1 MFRCQGIL
9 VMKRWVATR
18 PQQGQSLLEFLVA
31 MGFMIPLFL
40 GVYYVSKYADLQQ
53 ATVQASRYAAFQ
65 RAMQPD
71 EVRLPTAEIQ
81 DKLRARFF
89 TRGDAFGIG
98 ERLASAESASNL
110 SSSQGHVVF
119 WRDLAGNPLLQGF
132 EQITL
137 DFESEALMPVAAV
150 TQEQGTRHYSQHSR
164 PIQRANVEVS
174 LMDHLAGGQEPL
186 KIGASTATMGD
197 SWNAEGS
204 AGVRAGLS
212 GNAPSRV
219 FDSMARLVGQAL
231 APFVSL
237 FETNKPVM
245 PCVRL
250 EAVPLDRSSGGS
262 GALAGSC
269 Q

>member
-1 MFRCQGIL
+1 
-9 VMKRWVATR
+9 MKERGATR
-18 PQQGQSLLEFLVA
+18 LQRGQSLVEFLVA
-31 MGFMIPLFL
+31 MVFMIPLFL

-71 EVRLPTAEIQ
+71 EARLPTADIE

-89 TRGDAFGIG
+89 ARGDGFGNG
-98 ERLASAESASNL
+98 ERLASSDGASNL
-110 SSSQGHVVF
+110 PSSQGQVVF
-119 WRDLAGNPLLQGF
+119 WRDLAGNPLLQSFG
-132 EQITL
+132 QITL
-137 DFESEALMPVAAV
+137 DFESEALTPVAAV
-150 TQEQGTRHYSQHSR
+150 ANEQGAMLYSQHNR

-197 SWNAEGS
+197 AWNAEGS
-204 AGVRAGLS
+204 VGVRAGLS
-212 GNAPSRV
+212 GNALSRV
-219 FDSMARLVGQAL
+219 SDAMAHLVGQAV
-231 APFVSL
+231 APVVSL
-237 FETNKPVM
+237 FETNGPVM

>member
-1 MFRCQGIL
+1 
-9 VMKRWVATR
+9 MKKCGATR
-18 PQQGQSLLEFLVA
+18 LQRGQSLVEFLVA
-31 MGFMIPLFL
+31 MVFMIPLFL

-71 EVRLPTAEIQ
+71 EARLPTAEIQ
-81 DKLRARFF
+81 DKLRVRFF
-89 TRGDAFGIG
+89 TRGEAFGNG
-98 ERLASAESASNL
+98 ERLDSSESASNL
-110 SSSQGHVVF
+110 SNRQGQIVF

-132 EQITL
+132 GQITL
-137 DFESEALMPVAAV
+137 GFESEALRPEAAM
-150 TQEQGTRHYSQHSR
+150 TREQGATPYSQHGR
-164 PIQRANVEVS
+164 PIQRANVEIS
-174 LMDHLAGGQEPL
+174 LIDHLAGGREPL
-186 KIGASTATMGD
+186 MIGASTAMMGD
-197 SWNAEGS
+197 AWNAEGS
-204 AGVRAGLS
+204 AGVREGLS
-212 GNAPSRV
+212 GHALSRV
-219 FDSMARLVGQAL
+219 SDSVARLVGQAV
-231 APFVSL
+231 APVVRL